1 MSKESY
7 TKEWLIHEIAAKAS
21 FTVSD
26 IRIIMDTFIQIIE
39 KIIKEDNELVIPG
52 LFSLYVKKI
61 KAHKG
66 FDAVRKQPLELKESH
81 RVVFTA
87 SRSLLDELKED
98 KKENIETIKS

>member
-1 MSKESY
+1 MAKENY

-26 IRIIMDTFIQIIE
+26 IRIIIDTFIQIIQ
-39 KIIKEDNELVIPG
+39 KIIKEQNELTIPG
-52 LFSLYVKKI
+52 LFKLYVKEI

-66 FDAVRKQPLELKESH
+66 WDAVRNQELAVKDSH

-87 SRSLLDELKED
+87 SRSLLDEFKNDKIKE
-98 KKENIETIKS
+98 IKS